1 MTALAIRYAPAAPSL
16 NIPRIGAWSAT
27 ITIHVVALA
36 MLLSAPVAYKL
47 VQEAAKEEPTIIR
60 IVEDK
65 PIPEV
70 KDLVPPPP
78 ILHREKKAQHPA
90 PPVPPQTNFQET
102 TPMSDTTET
111 AIAPPSIDTGPA
123 VPAQPDTEP
132 TAVGYGMHASV
143 SYPHDSLKAREQGTV
158 MLLVLVGLDGKVE
171 DIKIDKSSGYARLD
185 RAALNAVKTWSFNP
199 ARHGGVTQRAW
210 AKVPISFSLSTL

>member
-1 MTALAIRYAPAAPSL
+1 MTALAIRYAPAATPL
-16 NIPRIGAWSAT
+16 NLPRIGAWSAS

-47 VQEAAKEEPTIIR
+47 VTAPPKEEPTYVRVIEEKVVPV
-60 IVEDK
+60 VEDLK
-65 PIPEV
+65 
-70 KDLVPPPP
+70 PPP
-78 ILHREKKAQHPA
+78 IKHHETKAERPA
-90 PPVPPQTNFQET
+90 PPVTPPVIRES
-102 TPMSDTTET
+102 TPVSTEADTT
-111 AIAPPSIDTGPA
+111 IAPPAIDTGPA
-123 VPAQPDTEP
+123 VAALPDTEP

-143 SYPHDSLKAREQGTV
+143 AYPHDSLKAREQGTV

-199 ARHGGVTQRAW
+199 ARHGGITQRAW
-210 AKVPISFSLSTL
+210 AKVPISFTLSTL